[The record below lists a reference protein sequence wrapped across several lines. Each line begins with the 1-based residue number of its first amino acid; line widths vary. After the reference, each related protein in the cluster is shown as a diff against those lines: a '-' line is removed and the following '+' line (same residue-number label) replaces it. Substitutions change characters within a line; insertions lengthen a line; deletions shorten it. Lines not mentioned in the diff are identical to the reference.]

1 MGRVSSHLAREGTTV
16 SVTGI
21 GTFGNVNAVQRTTST
36 EPAQRV
42 ARAQGVPAAPS
53 TESSEEVPAYIVAA
67 AAALG
72 LSTDEVVDALASGL
86 TLADLADQQ
95 SVSRDDLVGAL
106 VADAPAELKAS
117 GGVEDVVAHLVD
129 QSGLGGPGGG
139 RPPRGSTGV
148 LGESLT
154 TDQRTTLDLLSGLL
168 DTSSSDLVSALR
180 GGTSLATLLSG
191 AGVSYDA
198 LAGAVEAGLLIDTSA

>member
-1 MGRVSSHLAREGTTV
+1 V

-21 GTFGNVNAVQRTTST
+21 GVFGNVNAVQRSTST
-36 EPAQRV
+36 EPVQGA
-42 ARAQGVPAAPS
+42 ARPQGAPAASS
-53 TESSEEVPAYIVAA
+53 TESTEEVAAYIVAA

-72 LSTDEVVDALASGL
+72 MSTDEVVEALASGL

-95 SVSRDDLVGAL
+95 SVSRGDLVAAL
-106 VADAPAELKAS
+106 VADAPAELQAS
-117 GGVEDVVAHLVD
+117 GEVEEMVAHLVD
-129 QSGLGGPGGG
+129 QVGLGGPGGG

-154 TDQRTTLDLLSGLL
+154 SDQQTTLDLLSGLL

>member
-1 MGRVSSHLAREGTTV
+1 M
-16 SVTGI
+16 SVTSI
-21 GTFGNVNAVQRTTST
+21 GVFGNVNAVQRSTST
-36 EPAQRV
+36 EPVQRAARPEGAQ
-42 ARAQGVPAAPS
+42 AAPS
-53 TESSEEVPAYIVAA
+53 TESTEEVPAYIVAA

-86 TLADLADQQ
+86 SLADLAAQQ
-95 SVSRDDLVGAL
+95 SVSRDDLVAAL
-106 VADAPAELKAS
+106 VADAPAELQAS
-117 GGVEDVVAHLVD
+117 GDVEEMVAHLVD
-129 QSGLGGPGGG
+129 QVGLGGPGGS

-154 TDQRTTLDLLSGLL
+154 TDQQATLGILSGLL

-180 GGTSLATLLSG
+180 GGTSLATLLSD